1 MYTVKVLSEKD
12 FDKLPYKHTK
22 TSLGMADAKTGVAY
36 VRDTGYNDITKET
49 INHEFDELMASV
61 SPHEEDGIRYKN
73 LASLGGGAGAGLLSN
88 MIPMLKPF
96 APLIS
101 AGAGAALNKDNRW
114 QGAMQGFTGGGIG
127 QTVGSGLGGSIKGLT
142 DAGGTFGK
150 AMKSF
155 MPSAGTGFN
164 NYIGAIPG
172 MGGYGTDDPKGKLS
186 QWLSG
191 AGGSSAASGGST
203 GFTTSSGAPTA
214 GPTGGKG
221 TGQPLVGA
229 SSQDGG
235 SMAANFAKS
244 MAGNSGAAST
254 LDPSKGKGALGGFNL
269 GDTLKDLVP
278 GLAIAGIG
286 DMASKDVQAPD
297 FSNILG
303 GLNEKMQTGG
313 EPLAKEAGLKE
324 LLSGLDPNTQM
335 SGGLDPNTQMSGFAQ
350 GDTFA
355 QEQLTKDLQQFDAN
369 WKAIRPGADISNDE
383 QYRKQRQDIIDKSG
397 QSRIEARDAQ
407 QLEQMYNY
415 MQTALNLDS
424 SQMNQ
429 YIQLAQ
435 LEVDQ
440 LMIQYGLEAE
450 EATRFKQMFA
460 DFGRTAMSGG
470 ESDMAQL
477 LGALK
482 GGTA

>member
-324 LLSGLDPNTQM
+324 LFS
-335 SGGLDPNTQMSGFAQ
+335 GLDPNTQMSGFAQ
-350 GDTFA
+350 GDTRA
-355 QEQLTKDLQQFDAN
+355 EEQLVQDLKNFDSS
-369 WKAIRPGADISNDE
+369 WKAIRPGADISNDAE
-383 QYRKQRQDIIDKSG
+383 YQAQRQEIIRKSG
-397 QSRIEARDAQ
+397 NDRIEARDAQ

-450 EATRFKQMFA
+450 EAMRFKQMFA
-460 DFGRTAMSGG
+460 DFGRASMGG
-470 ESDMAQL
+470 QSEISQL
-477 LGALK
+477 VSALGNQ